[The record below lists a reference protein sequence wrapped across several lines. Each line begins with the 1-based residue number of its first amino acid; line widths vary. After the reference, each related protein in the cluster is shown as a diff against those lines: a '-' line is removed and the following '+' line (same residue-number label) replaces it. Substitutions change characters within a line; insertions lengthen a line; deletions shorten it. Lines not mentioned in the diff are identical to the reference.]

1 MHPLSMAQEA
11 DDEFCEGFL
20 EWLVAS
26 DFVEVPWST
35 EFAAEL
41 FKVDKKVIY
50 EALAKVAKK
59 YPNRVHIM
67 WSNGA
72 LAIAAE

>member
-1 MHPLSMAQEA
+1 MILISKLR
-11 DDEFCEGFL
+11 DDHDFGFI
-20 EWLVAS
+20 
-26 DFVEVPWST
+26 ST
-35 EFAAEL
+35 FTNIFDQFNAVTIGQ

-59 YPNRVHIM
+59 YPNRVQIM
-67 WSNGA
+67 WSNGS